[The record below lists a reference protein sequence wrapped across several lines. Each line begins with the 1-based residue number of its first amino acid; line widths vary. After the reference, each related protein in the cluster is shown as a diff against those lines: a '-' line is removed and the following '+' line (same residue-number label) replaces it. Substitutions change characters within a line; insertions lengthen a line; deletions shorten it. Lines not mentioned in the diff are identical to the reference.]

1 MARSAKKS
9 TALSQS
15 YDTLKEFEGRKY
27 TGMKVGRGHKW
38 QYAAGEWVEKKL
50 TPDRWEFH
58 YAVNK
63 QRHGKAPAGSGVPVG
78 TAYHWYI
85 LADQTV
91 TKLDANTYSTAM
103 SGAKFKLAHKRADK
117 GSWSASE
124 RAQRK
129 RLIQILESLLAEL
142 RAEPEAGEQ
151 AGLAAQAGTPSATQ
165 EPPKPADTTRA
176 AAQRNGK
183 RARPAM
189 ARAAGQ
195 SGTGKRGSRQRSA
208 ARSALARRQGRSVVP
223 SRSATSRA
231 AA

>member
-1 MARSAKKS
+1 MARSKNEGA
-9 TALSQS
+9 ALTQS
-15 YDTLKEFEGRKY
+15 YDALKDFAGRKY

-50 TPDRWEFH
+50 SPDQWEFR

-117 GSWSASE
+117 GAWSASE
-124 RAQRK
+124 RARRK
-129 RLIQILESLLAEL
+129 RLIQILEEMLAQL
-142 RAEPEAGEQ
+142 RAEPEASEQ
-151 AGLAAQAGTPSATQ
+151 PGFAAQAGNPPAT
-165 EPPKPADTTRA
+165 EAPAQPAGRKGA
-176 AAQRNGK
+176 AAKSN
-183 RARPAM
+183 
-189 ARAAGQ
+189 
-195 SGTGKRGSRQRSA
+195 GKRGSASA
-208 ARSALARRQGRSVVP
+208 SAGDASGQKGNGKSASRRPRTRRQAQGR
-223 SRSATSRA
+223 AGTSRA